1 MSADIESQ
9 VRMLCDGALED
20 CRDTFAL
27 YRDIVSQNTDK
38 VISAFRECQLSEY
51 HFHGSS
57 GYGYND
63 AGREKLEEIFAH
75 VFRAPAALVR
85 PHFVSGT
92 HTLATVLLA
101 LLHPQD
107 ELVSVVG
114 APYDTMQSV
123 IGTRGDAPGNLL
135 SVGVRYRE
143 IPAPGGNYDL
153 EAIAEGITAHTTVA
167 LIQRSRGYSDR
178 ASLLPE
184 DIAKI
189 ITVIK
194 RKNPQTICFVD
205 NCYGEFT
212 QTKEPYELGADI
224 VAGSLI
230 KNPGGGLA
238 PTGGYVVGRED
249 LVERTAHQLTAPGL
263 GAEMGSYV
271 SGYRWFFQGLFMAPH
286 VVGQALMGADFA
298 AALFTRMG
306 YEVSPRLGEARSD
319 LVQSVVLRSA
329 ERMQRFCEGVQAYSP
344 VDGFARPIPGD
355 LPGYS
360 DTVIMAAGTFS
371 QGSTI
376 EISADGPMRDPYVV
390 YLQGGLVF
398 EHNVLAVMEAARRLL
413 EASSE
418 AKK

>member
-1 MSADIESQ
+1 MTTAPDLRLQELK
-9 VRMLCDGALED
+9 REALAD
-20 CRDTFAL
+20 CRDAFSE
-27 YRDIVSQNTDK
+27 YQDIVSYNTDK
-38 VISAFRECQLSEY
+38 VICAFRECRLSEY

-75 VFRAPAALVR
+75 VFQAPAALVR

-101 LLHPQD
+101 LLRPQD
-107 ELVSVVG
+107 ELVAVVG

-135 SVGVRYRE
+135 SIGVKYRE
-143 IPAPGGNYDL
+143 IPAPGGHYDL
-153 EAIAEGITAHTTVA
+153 QAIADGITQDTTVA
-167 LIQRSRGYSDR
+167 LIQRSRGYSAR

-184 DIAKI
+184 DMRDI
-189 ITVIK
+189 IRTIK
-194 RKNPQTICFVD
+194 EKNPRTICFVD

-212 QTKEPYELGADI
+212 RQQEPYELGADI

-263 GAEMGSYV
+263 GAEMGSYA

-298 AALFTRMG
+298 AALFSRMG
-306 YEVSPRLGEARSD
+306 YEVSPQPGEPRSD
-319 LVQSVVLRSA
+319 LVQSVVLRS
-329 ERMQRFCEGVQAYSP
+329 EDHMQRFCEGIQSYSP

-360 DTVIMAAGTFS
+360 DPVIMAAGTFS

-398 EHNVLAVMEAARRLL
+398 EHNVLAAMEAARRLL
-413 EASSE
+413 AE
-418 AKK
+418 

>member
-1 MSADIESQ
+1 MSELLKTKLQELQAA
-9 VRMLCDGALED
+9 ALDD
-20 CRDTFAL
+20 CTSMSSH
-27 YRDIVSQNTDK
+27 YRGIVAQNMDK
-38 VISAFRECQLSEY
+38 IITAFRECRLSEY

-63 AGREKLEEIFAH
+63 AGREKLEDVFAH
-75 VFRAPAALVR
+75 IFRAPAALVR

-101 LLHPQD
+101 LLKPND

-123 IGTRGDAPGNLL
+123 IGTRGNEPGNLL
-135 SVGVRYRE
+135 SIGVRYKE
-143 IPAPGGNYDL
+143 IAAPEGRFDL
-153 EAIAEGITAHTTVA
+153 DAIEAGITSNTTVA
-167 LIQRSRGYSDR
+167 LIQRSRGYSSR
-178 ASLLPE
+178 ESLLPE
-184 DIAKI
+184 DIESI
-189 ITVIK
+189 IKAVK
-194 RKNPQTICFVD
+194 DKNPNTVCFVD

-238 PTGGYVVGRED
+238 PTGGYVVGRKE
-249 LVERTAHQLTAPGL
+249 LVEQTAHQLTAPGL
-263 GAEMGSYV
+263 GAEMGSYM

-298 AALFTRMG
+298 AALFSRMG
-306 YEVSPRLGEARSD
+306 YEVSPRLGDARSD
-319 LVQSVVLRSA
+319 LVQSIVLKSA
-329 ERMQRFCEGVQAYSP
+329 DHMRRFCEGIQAYSP
-344 VDGFARPIPGD
+344 VDGFVRPIPGD

-360 DTVIMAAGTFS
+360 DPVIMAAGTFS

-376 EISADGPMRDPYVV
+376 EISADGPIRAPYVV

-398 EHNVLAVMEAARRLL
+398 EHNVLAATEAAYRLMK
-413 EASSE
+413 E
-418 AKK
+418 